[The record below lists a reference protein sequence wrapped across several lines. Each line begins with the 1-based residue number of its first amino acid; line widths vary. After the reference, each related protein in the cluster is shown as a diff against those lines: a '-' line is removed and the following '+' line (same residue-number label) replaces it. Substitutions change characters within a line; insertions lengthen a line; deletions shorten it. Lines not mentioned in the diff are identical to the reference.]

1 MCMCDR
7 HHDDLGGDSG
17 GAAGTERSDN
27 SFRVRF
33 ELRLCSVQPFSR
45 YCRYISAGAFVL
57 YSTAGDRRL
66 TEYAREDPC
75 GKAF

>member
-45 YCRYISAGAFVL
+45 YCRYISAGAFGTVQ
-57 YSTAGDRRL
+57 YCWRRL
-66 TEYAREDPC
+66 TEYAREDQC